1 MKPACIAFCITFFLA
16 VPPAVAQ
23 SDDEEV
29 ELDDDTAAPAP
40 QGGDEVEL
48 GDDLVAPIDDGDS
61 PGGVEENPG
70 APHAVGMD
78 ANKKKAGPAAD
89 ARGPYP
95 LELAARPI
103 TLNSGMSEVYL
114 EIPTNFDPFWA
125 AGTLRG
131 SYGVNDKIEISLRYG
146 LGALDQDSEFTEG
159 KAIGVDFVYLLHK
172 NIAVQASVPMLLDP
186 LAFGFTLGAP
196 MKWQPFEKL
205 AFTFGRNLVNIKIK
219 RFVPDVNNAV
229 VDAGLVAQDD
239 TNTTMPDGDIRM
251 LFGLIYQQSP
261 NLAIVGE
268 TGFIAPDFGTTDAG
282 YPLTLSLV
290 YASTNK
296 LDLGGRIGF
305 SNLDAATDH
314 FGVAIFC
321 ALRL

>member
-1 MKPACIAFCITFFLA
+1 MKPASIAFCITFFLA

-23 SDDEEV
+23 PDDEEV
-29 ELDDDTAAPAP
+29 ELEDETAAPEP
-40 QGGDEVEL
+40 EGGNEVEL
-48 GDDLVAPIDDGDS
+48 GDDLVAPIDDGES

-78 ANKKKAGPAAD
+78 ANKKKAGPKAN

-95 LELAARPI
+95 LELAARPL

-146 LGALDQDSEFTEG
+146 LGALDDGGEFTEG
-159 KAIGVDFVYLLHK
+159 KAIGVDFVYLVHDMVA
-172 NIAVQASVPMLLDP
+172 IQASVPMLLDP
-186 LAFGFTLGAP
+186 FAMGLTLGAP
-196 MKWQPFEKL
+196 VKWHPFEKL
-205 AFTFGRNLVNIKIK
+205 AFTFGRNLLNIKLK

-229 VDAGLVAQDD
+229 TDAGLVALDA
-239 TNTTMPDGDIRM
+239 TNTTMDDGDIRL
-251 LFGLIYQQSP
+251 LFGVIYQQSP

-268 TGFIAPDFGTTDAG
+268 TGFIGPDFGTTDAG

-305 SNLDAATDH
+305 SNLDSASKH
-314 FGVAIFC
+314 FGAAIFC